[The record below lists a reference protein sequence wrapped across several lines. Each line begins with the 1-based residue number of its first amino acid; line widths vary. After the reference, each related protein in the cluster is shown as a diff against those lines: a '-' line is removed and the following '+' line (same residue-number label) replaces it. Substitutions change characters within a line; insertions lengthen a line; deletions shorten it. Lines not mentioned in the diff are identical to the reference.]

1 MTKPKKA
8 KRAKPKST
16 RRNGPPHPS
25 NHPADAMASSASS
38 TQGRGFS
45 SIGYLPE
52 KAFESICNYLSP
64 STLAACARVSKLW
77 SCLFT
82 AVLWRELHV
91 TDRRPEPDYKS
102 RRFKQ
107 ALAKHGRHIQTL
119 KMDYYGPLES
129 FFVDYRT
136 ETFRQ
141 RTGSKGVIC
150 NQLEHLEILD
160 IPEFDVLF
168 HNLDLLQFPLHNL
181 DESLLV
187 RFLQQTSSTLHTL
200 FFNPFPGNRS
210 SFFRVISECLSG
222 LKSLSLI
229 STETLIEAEVKP
241 NELQRFLERLPA
253 TLEDLTLR
261 VSLYDDEALRRP
273 LNMTR
278 FYPPRAELFITGD
291 SAPTPGNLAERSLAI
306 KNLVLGGD
314 MKHDPDMV
322 LTLLRRCP
330 QLEHLTL
337 QDLCLETFR
346 PLAAI
351 LRKHCPKLNELSIGV
366 VGGPTDDVQLSLLIG
381 ASTVGWKRFSLQGV
395 RHPFGPNSATA
406 LCKHFKTLEW
416 LVLPKGANLPSQLI
430 RNLLVGGHAPHLKHL
445 DLMHVTPGIFHFYTG
460 LELDADD
467 LLADT
472 SAMTRSSQHV
482 FRPSSLRP
490 LPWTCLHLVYLR
502 IKIHGIPRTDLL
514 PPALRRA
521 SDMLFGATLEYGAEL
536 QRVILSQIG
545 RLVHLEEL
553 AFGNTDD
560 QMPECLQ
567 YDADGDPIFHK
578 SYPQIN
584 SLSLTLEHGL
594 YALSSLRKLRV
605 LDVTCMTHR
614 IGNREL
620 SWMKVHWPRLER
632 IDGLLQLVMIPPI
645 KSAVQWLKHNRG
657 GWVPDGEVNAW
668 CRFYE
673 I

>member
-1 MTKPKKA
+1 
-8 KRAKPKST
+8 
-16 RRNGPPHPS
+16 
-25 NHPADAMASSASS
+25 MASSASS
-38 TQGRGFS
+38 SQGRGFG
-45 SIGYLPE
+45 SIGHLPE
-52 KAFESICNYLSP
+52 KAFESICSYLSP

-107 ALAKHGRHIQTL
+107 ALAKHGHHIQTL

-129 FFVDYRT
+129 FFVDYRA
-136 ETFRQ
+136 ETCH
-141 RTGSKGVIC
+141 RTRSKGVIC
-150 NQLEHLEILD
+150 NQLGHLELLD

-168 HNLDLLQFPLHNL
+168 HNLDLFQFPWHNL
-181 DESLLV
+181 DEGLLV

-200 FFNPFPGNRS
+200 LFNPFPGNRF
-210 SFFRVISECLSG
+210 SFLRVISECMSG
-222 LKSLSLI
+222 LESLSLI
-229 STETLIEAEVKP
+229 STESLIEAEVKP

-273 LNMTR
+273 LNMMR
-278 FYPPRAELFITGD
+278 FYPLRTELFIAGD
-291 SAPTPGNLAERSLAI
+291 STPTPGNLAERTLAI
-306 KNLVLGGD
+306 KSLVLGGD
-314 MKHDPDMV
+314 MSHDTDMV
-322 LTLLRRCP
+322 NAFIRRCP
-330 QLEHLTL
+330 HLERLTL

-346 PLAAI
+346 PLATV
-351 LRKHCPKLNELSIGV
+351 LREHCPKLNELSIGAAR
-366 VGGPTDDVQLSLLIG
+366 GPTDDLQLSLLIG
-381 ASTVGWKRFSLQGV
+381 ASTVGWKRFSLHGV

-416 LVLPKGANLPSQLI
+416 LVLPKAANLPSRLI

-460 LELDADD
+460 LELDANH
-467 LLADT
+467 LVADT
-472 SAMTRSSQHV
+472 SAMTSSPQHV
-482 FRPSSLRP
+482 FRASSLRP

-502 IKIHGIPRTDLL
+502 IKIHNIPRTELL
-514 PPALRRA
+514 PPMMKRA

-567 YDADGDPIFHK
+567 YDADGDPIFHE
-578 SYPQIN
+578 SYPQVH

-594 YALSSLRKLRV
+594 AALASLTKLRV

-614 IGNREL
+614 IGNGEL

-632 IDGLLQLVMIPPI
+632 IDGLLQLVMIPPL
-645 KSAVQWLKHNRG
+645 KSAVQWLKHNRK
-657 GWVPDGEVNAW
+657 GWVPDDEVNAW
-668 CRFYE
+668 CRLYE